1 MEVSDILDTN
11 IYLNG
16 KMAVPK
22 AIIITAVPK
31 YIGADGSL
39 SNMGIKLKSGNSI
52 LRCNSSDLRG
62 SKVMSN
68 KIVIPKV
75 ESTVPTMSETQKI
88 SRKRRLDHLTLEQKL
103 QRKKLK
109 NRVAAQSSRDRKKAR
124 MDDLE
129 IQVRALREKN
139 DDLMQQCENL
149 KQEKAQLATENEE
162 LRHKL
167 LSLEENHQ
175 AHCVGC
181 RVQVEPAEFTIV
193 PLPQGWTLQ
202 QALGL
207 GRKAQVLIMWRI
219 MMYCLL
225 YQISLTALMEI
236 CAYLTWMNWQKACS
250 EKLHKKVIPM
260 TKIIPRLELLGAKEK
275 EAVLKW
281 WGRHQKMWKP
291 VEN

>member
-1 MEVSDILDTN
+1 
-11 IYLNG
+11 
-16 KMAVPK
+16 MAIPK

-39 SNMGIKLKSGNSI
+39 TNNVGIKLKSGNSI
-52 LRCNSSDLRG
+52 LRCNTSDLQSSDL
-62 SKVMSN
+62 VSN

-75 ESTVPTMSETQKI
+75 EYSP
-88 SRKRRLDHLTLEQKL
+88 KRRLDHLSLEEKQ

-129 IQVRALREKN
+129 SEVRALREKN
-139 DDLMQQCENL
+139 DLLMQQCEDL

-167 LSLEENHQ
+167 ENHQ

-181 RVQVEPAEFTIV
+181 RVQVEPAEFCIL
-193 PLPQGWTLQ
+193 PLPKGWTLQ
-202 QALGL
+202 QALCL
-207 GRKAQVLIMWRI
+207 GHKTQVMIMWRL
-219 MMYCLL
+219 MTYSLL
-225 YQISLTALMEI
+225 YQISSTVLMEI
-236 CAYLTWMNWQKACS
+236 CAYLTWMNWQKAYS
-250 EKLHKKVIPM
+250 KKLNKNLLTSM
-260 TKIIPRLELLGAKEK
+260 TKIIQSLELLGAKEK
-275 EAVLKW
+275 EAILKW